1 MSVTALRHDET
12 GAVFVELAILLPIVI
27 TVLFGSVD
35 LLYAFYQW
43 NAAAKAVEVGARIA
57 AVSDPV
63 AAGLNRLS
71 NQTVLNGVAMRG
83 RMPSFTVTCNGGS
96 LTCNCIGT
104 CIGMAPNSYSA
115 AAMDRIVFGRGSTT
129 CGDTT
134 SYYTTGMC
142 DVLSSITPTNV
153 VIMYQQTG
161 LGYAGRPG
169 GPVPTI
175 TVSLQNMNFQF
186 FFLSSI
192 LGKTIPIPAMT
203 TTITAE
209 DLCSEGDNGSCG
221 S

>member
-83 RMPSFTVTCNGGS
+83 RMPSS
-96 LTCNCIGT
+96 QL
-104 CIGMAPNSYSA
+104 
-115 AAMDRIVFGRGSTT
+115 
-129 CGDTT
+129 
-134 SYYTTGMC
+134 
-142 DVLSSITPTNV
+142 
-153 VIMYQQTG
+153 
-161 LGYAGRPG
+161 
-169 GPVPTI
+169 
-175 TVSLQNMNFQF
+175 
-186 FFLSSI
+186 
-192 LGKTIPIPAMT
+192 PA
-203 TTITAE
+203 TAVR
-209 DLCSEGDNGSCG
+209 
-221 S
+221 